1 MNDSV
6 VLDPAVELFDTGES
20 GWALGHN
27 ALCTGLIVPPGEG
40 LLDLLRELAQPRAMS
55 ALADEYGDRDLVEA
69 IVRRL
74 LERGFAHRAGEDL
87 QASRERARCQ
97 AGLRDTLPVDL
108 DMPGALEHALGVAAR
123 SEPPPALELTC
134 ARLAGHAEALSQ
146 LAGLRGSGQL
156 RLHGVTVLTSNLEA
170 PAGLLSQL
178 LRLGAAIE
186 LLGLPW
192 PHPAT
197 TPEWLPAAV
206 AARLEVGVRLRV
218 DAAALTPAAV
228 DACAE
233 WMERERISY
242 VSLAPGGQIPPELL
256 GGSAERL
263 EERVCDVRLADLPAD
278 PIIVGSARAPARG
291 AGSSFLRTHLG
302 PHLKRRIRYLLA
314 AEGRM
319 TWAQHPAAEDV
330 WLHPEDDFLASH
342 PELLRLGPGKVVA
355 ELCAGLGRMGRR
367 LARHVA
373 PGGTLLG
380 FEKEEF
386 YMDRGRR
393 FAAEGGYSGVQL
405 RRGLAQRTPLPD
417 ASVDAAFMEWPGG
430 VMRAGLTGKAVAEMA
445 RVLRPGGRLVVSAR
459 LCQVNLYALG
469 EPPETRDVDSYR
481 TLERAF
487 EGTPLRQ
494 VLLKVWNFKQG
505 MNGQP
510 RLWFVERFVPR
521 LVEPLAG
528 QRYPELAPSV
538 DQDATLGAEK
548 PRTTA
553 VDPKHQDPLPRG
565 YHDRVAALVIPRQE
579 EPIPLLET
587 NRAAIGEVD
596 GHRAFEHVARVRLGA
611 EIRLM
616 EVLAEFHQ
624 AKASAALLEPLHLHA
639 GHRRLPVQSIERN
652 PGLIHRGTVDSAPR
666 PVKEPRLLG

>member
-6 VLDPAVELFDTGES
+6 VLDPAVELFDTGSS
-20 GWALGHN
+20 GWALCHN

-40 LLDLLRELAQPRAMS
+40 LLELLRELAQPRAMS
-55 ALADEYGDRDLVEA
+55 ALVEEYGDQDLVEA
-69 IVRRL
+69 IVGGL

-87 QASRERARCQ
+87 RASRERARCQ

-123 SEPPPALELTC
+123 GELPPALELTC
-134 ARLAGHAEALSQ
+134 ARMADHADALSR
-146 LAGLRGSGQL
+146 LAELRGSGQL

-170 PAGLLSQL
+170 PASLLSQL

-186 LLGLPW
+186 FLGLPW
-192 PHPAT
+192 PRPET
-197 TPEWLPAAV
+197 TPEGLSAAV
-206 AARLEVGVRLRV
+206 AARLETGVRLRV
-218 DAAALTPAAV
+218 DAAALTPDAV

-242 VSLAPGGQIPPELL
+242 VSLAPGGEIPSELL
-256 GGSAERL
+256 AVSAERL
-263 EERVCDVRLADLPAD
+263 EERVCDVRLVDLPTD
-278 PIIVGSARAPARG
+278 PIIVGSARAPVHG
-291 AGSSFLRTHLG
+291 ADSTFLRTHLA
-302 PHLKRRIRYLLA
+302 PHLKRRIRYLLS

-319 TWAQHPAAEDV
+319 TWAQHPAAEDA
-330 WLHPEDDFLASH
+330 WLRPEDDFLASH

-355 ELCAGLGRMGRR
+355 ELCAGIGRMGRR

-430 VMRAGLTGKAVAEMA
+430 VMRAGLTGRAVAEMA
-445 RVLRPGGRLVVSAR
+445 RVLRPGGRVVVSAR
-459 LCQVNLYALG
+459 LCQVNLYALE
-469 EPPETRDVDSYR
+469 EPPETRDVDSFR
-481 TLERAF
+481 KLESAF
-487 EGTPLRQ
+487 EGTPLRR
-494 VLLKVWNFKQG
+494 VLLKVWNFSQA
-505 MNGQP
+505 MSGQP

-528 QRYPELAPSV
+528 QRYPEFAPSV
-538 DQDATLGAEK
+538 ELNATLVAEK
-548 PRTTA
+548 
-553 VDPKHQDPLPRG
+553 V
-565 YHDRVAALVIPRQE
+565 
-579 EPIPLLET
+579 
-587 NRAAIGEVD
+587 
-596 GHRAFEHVARVRLGA
+596 
-611 EIRLM
+611 
-616 EVLAEFHQ
+616 
-624 AKASAALLEPLHLHA
+624 
-639 GHRRLPVQSIERN
+639 
-652 PGLIHRGTVDSAPR
+652 
-666 PVKEPRLLG
+666 

>member
-6 VLDPAVELFDTGES
+6 VLDPAVELFETGPS
-20 GWALGHN
+20 NWALGHN

-55 ALADEYGDRDLVEA
+55 ALVDEYGDQDLVEA
-69 IVRRL
+69 IVRGL
-74 LERGFAHRAGEDL
+74 LERGFAHRVGEDL
-87 QASRERARCQ
+87 RASRERVRCQ
-97 AGLRDTLPVDL
+97 AGLRDTIPVDL
-108 DMPGALEHALGVAAR
+108 DRPGTLEHALGVAAR

-134 ARLAGHAEALSQ
+134 ARLADHAEALSH
-146 LAGLRGSGQL
+146 LAELRGNGRL
-156 RLHGVTVLTSNLEA
+156 RLHAVTILTSNIEA
-170 PAGLLSQL
+170 PVGLLSQL

-197 TPEWLPAAV
+197 TPEWLSAAV

-218 DAAALTPAAV
+218 DAAALTPDAV

-242 VSLAPGGQIPPELL
+242 VSLEPDGQISPELL
-256 GGSAERL
+256 AGSAEQL
-263 EERVCDVRLADLPAD
+263 EARVCDVRVVDLPAD
-278 PIIVGSARAPARG
+278 PVITGFARVPARG
-291 AGSSFLRTHLG
+291 DDSGFLRTHLA

-314 AEGRM
+314 LEGRM
-319 TWAQHPAAEDV
+319 TWAQNPAAEDA
-330 WLHPEDDFLASH
+330 WLRPEEDFLASH
-342 PELLRLGPGKVVA
+342 PEVLRLGPGKVVA
-355 ELCAGLGRMGRR
+355 ELCGGLGRMGRR

-373 PGGTLLG
+373 PGGTLLC

-393 FAAEGGYSGVQL
+393 FAAEGAYSGVQL

-417 ASVDAAFMEWPGG
+417 ASVDAAFMEWPGS
-430 VMRAGLTGKAVAEMA
+430 VMRAGLMGKVVAEMT

-481 TLERAF
+481 KLEQAF

-494 VLLKVWNFKQG
+494 VLLKVWNFKQR
-505 MNGQP
+505 MDGQP

-521 LVEPLAG
+521 LIEPLAG
-528 QRYPELAPSV
+528 QRYPEFAPSV
-538 DQDATLGAEK
+538 DLNATLVAEK
-548 PRTTA
+548 P
-553 VDPKHQDPLPRG
+553 
-565 YHDRVAALVIPRQE
+565 
-579 EPIPLLET
+579 
-587 NRAAIGEVD
+587 
-596 GHRAFEHVARVRLGA
+596 
-611 EIRLM
+611 
-616 EVLAEFHQ
+616 
-624 AKASAALLEPLHLHA
+624 
-639 GHRRLPVQSIERN
+639 
-652 PGLIHRGTVDSAPR
+652 
-666 PVKEPRLLG
+666 